1 MKARLAAHAAGAVPD
16 SLTESDPETGERW
29 SAGQVWGHMAEFV
42 PYWLGHVRR
51 VVAEESND
59 PVPFGRTGPDLDAR
73 EAGIERGKREPP
85 ARLMAEIQRAIA
97 ELSELLKVIDA
108 AGWAARG
115 RHPTQGVMPLGRI
128 IEDFQVGHLEAHAD
142 QLDSLRGG
150 PEG

>member
-1 MKARLAAHAAGAVPD
+1 MAAHAAGAVPD
-16 SLTESDPETGERW
+16 GLTEPDPETGERW
-29 SAGQVWGHMAEFV
+29 SAAQVWGHMAEFV
-42 PYWLGHVRR
+42 PYWLEHVRR
-51 VVAEESND
+51 VLAEGSND
-59 PVPFGRTGPDLDAR
+59 LVPFGRAGPDVDAR
-73 EAGIERGKREPP
+73 AGGIERGKREPP
-85 ARLMAEIQRAIA
+85 ARLMAEIQGAIA

-142 QLDSLRGG
+142 QLDSLREG